1 MEKRI
6 EFEQKKMEKAEKK
19 RRFKYVEIMLRATR
33 LSLTTMDE
41 DVDRMMDIESADK
54 EFDMRLDDW
63 IKADDFNFAHDFL
76 GIRDNI
82 NRKDGF
88 PSTDFGLFVPR
99 FAGRF

>member
-63 IKADDFNFAHDFL
+63 IKADDFNCGKIL
-76 GIRDNI
+76 KE
-82 NRKDGF
+82 NRC
-88 PSTDFGLFVPR
+88 
-99 FAGRF
+99 